1 MSDTSVTTP
10 TDPKAPAAPPPVS
23 GDPPPKPAAGDAP
36 ASSEA
41 ASQVP
46 AVSEGAGAKPGEKAA
61 RPGDAA
67 KADEKK
73 TEPAKLEW
81 KPPGFK
87 TPQGAAIENFQV
99 LATDAD
105 NHKVGASYGRFYGFD
120 KLMAKGNCR
129 ADVAAFRGVLLGR
142 PPMPAEVTDEMIAA
156 HFGVAGFDLATHD
169 AEVAKLA
176 PAGLRGLVLVA
187 VCYKK
192 DGKDWTHCSFQDL
205 NDKDK
210 LKLKTEQPDLY
221 AQLYPGE
228 QAAG

>member
-1 MSDTSVTTP
+1 MSTP
-10 TDPKAPAAPPPVS
+10 GTNPFGGSANAPLPGGGGNYLGTDSKGQPARHIVMVEKFEYKA
-23 GDPPPKPAAGDAP
+23 
-36 ASSEA
+36 
-41 ASQVP
+41 
-46 AVSEGAGAKPGEKAA
+46 
-61 RPGDAA
+61 
-67 KADEKK
+67 
-73 TEPAKLEW
+73 
-81 KPPGFK
+81 PGFK

-99 LATDAD
+99 LATDSD

-156 HFGVAGFDLATHD
+156 HFGVQGFDLATHD
-169 AEVAKLA
+169 PEVAKLA

-221 AQLYPGE
+221 AQLYPQE